1 MLRILSGVIIASLTY
16 SVAFADPAER
26 PKNYDDFIAHQ
37 AQMHGVP
44 EPLVHR
50 IVKRES
56 RYNPKLVH
64 NRCYGLMQIKYATA
78 RAMGYKGAPSGLL
91 DPQIN
96 MTYAIPYL
104 SNAYKVAEGDE
115 DRAVALFAGGYY
127 YVAKKKNMLDA
138 LRTAS
143 SPPLTPEP
151 AALPPSPPPP
161 PNPLAGLLSFLAGPA
176 EAAQAQP
183 SQQVSAAIEPASPAA
198 GSGDVMATQAG
209 PALQAQK

>member
-1 MLRILSGVIIASLTY
+1 MLRIPSGVLIASLTC
-16 SVAFADPAER
+16 SLGCAEPAR
-26 PKNYDDFIAHQ
+26 PTTYDEFIAHQ
-37 AQMHGVP
+37 AEMHGVP

-56 RYNPKLVH
+56 RYNPRLVH

-78 RAMGYKGAPSGLL
+78 RSMGYKGAPQGLL
-91 DPQIN
+91 DPQVN

-104 SNAYKVAEGDE
+104 SNAYRVADGDE

-127 YVAKKKNMLDA
+127 YAAKKKKMLET

-151 AALPPSPPPP
+151 AAAPPPEP
-161 PNPLAGLLSFLAGPA
+161 PRSSIANLFSFLASPA
-176 EAAQAQP
+176 QAAQAQP
-183 SQQVSAAIEPASPAA
+183 APEANAAVAAAVPESAPANAGDGAAVS
-198 GSGDVMATQAG
+198 
-209 PALQAQK
+209 PALQAQR